1 MSELLTAFSLGSAA
15 ILTNACLLPLYP
27 GLLAF
32 MAGNVQNKRGAN
44 AWLGALVLAGV
55 LSMMALIGVAL
66 YLLQQSFGSVLMI
79 LLPLIYGIVIVMG
92 ALMLTGRN
100 PFARLST
107 VQAPVLKHTCATA
120 YVYGLLFGPMTLP
133 CVGPLIT
140 AAFSVGA
147 VSGTGALVDGLL
159 FFLFFG
165 LGFGWPLAALP
176 LLALPVQRRLVGWLA
191 RNHTLTN
198 RASGL
203 LLIAVGIFG
212 ILTELLPHYLTGFQ
226 VEQTG
231 WLLYWVTV
239 AAIIFIVSLF
249 TYRANA
255 HNPKN

>member
-1 MSELLTAFSLGSAA
+1 MGELLTAFSLGNAA

-32 MAGNVQNKRGAN
+32 LAGNAQNKRGTSI
-44 AWLGALVLAGV
+44 WLGVLVLAGV
-55 LSMMALIGVAL
+55 LTMMLLIGLAL
-66 YLLQQSFGSVLMI
+66 HLLQQSFGNVLAI
-79 LLPLIYGIVIVMG
+79 LLPLIYGVVIVMG
-92 ALMLTGRN
+92 LLMLRGSN

-107 VQAPVLKHTCATA
+107 LQAPVLRNTYATA

-165 LGFGWPLAALP
+165 LGFGWPLAVLP
-176 LLALPVQRRLVGWLA
+176 LVALPVQRRLVGWLA
-191 RNHTLTN
+191 RNHTVMN

-203 LLIAVGIFG
+203 LLIAVGVFG
-212 ILTELLPHYLTGFQ
+212 ILTELLPNYLSGFAI
-226 VEQTG
+226 EQSG
-231 WLLYWVTV
+231 WGLYWLVV
-239 AAIIFIVSLF
+239 AALIVIVGVL

-255 HNPKN
+255 REEW